1 MKTAERQHIRMQE
14 LMGVKPKLIK
24 EQPDRQV
31 GTSVAVDSSTENL
44 AQGYVGASNIQGKV
58 DQAMGSTAIDQGYVN
73 HVVLELLQGTG
84 RKFGF
89 TYSFVNDV
97 KLPNLLIKKKTKYTS
112 DDAQYLGTTSDG
124 NTIVVPAPESEES
137 KDKKEVETND
147 YNRNKKIVELFKLM
161 GIEFN
166 TSDSFIEYFRKGPRQ
181 ILRRLKKEFPE
192 YRITFLD
199 RPSTEAEE
207 ELVVSETFFST
218 KSFLIE
224 GYKESIKQLRD
235 LEVGKQSYQKD
246 PKMLK
251 VLEGQL
257 KKEKKEL
264 LRIIKP
270 KFNKVYLSSAN
281 NLTDDNM
288 INHALYMDSFLDKME
303 EDYPQYKIKH
313 GGLDLT
319 EETKSIEVGR
329 IGTQKNGDKEE
340 VITPKTLT
348 INLRKEQ
355 LEIYLHRTYPCTVSV
370 DGENAGENEI
380 KIIDIESE
388 FTFTKEYS
396 GTSSGRGSG
405 EKNKDKK
412 EGEYD
417 YVFPRDGVSTDKGK
431 EFAVNMTINNDPLTV
446 FTDGDTAHTYLRQ
459 HNQTAKYTVTMLD
472 NGFQLVDLDAS
483 VFGRVQKYPQ
493 ENEDRIRFLFGK
505 SEGITYDKTYSPTVL
520 SGNEALSS
528 FGQKLDVTIYNIKS
542 KTAGY

>member
-1 MKTAERQHIRMQE
+1 VKTAERQYIRIQE
-14 LMGVKPKLIK
+14 LMGVKPRLLK
-24 EQPDRQV
+24 EQVDREV
-31 GTSVAVDSSTENL
+31 GTSVAVDPSTENV

-58 DQAMGSTAIDQGYVN
+58 DQALGSMPIDQGYVN

-97 KLPNLLIKKKTKYTS
+97 KLPNLLIKKGTKYTS
-112 DDAQYLGTTSDG
+112 EDAQYLGTTPDG

-137 KDKKEVETND
+137 KDKKEIETNN

-181 ILRRLKKEFPE
+181 ILRRLKKEFPDH
-192 YRITFLD
+192 RITFLD
-199 RPSTEAEE
+199 RPSHEAEE
-207 ELVVSETFFST
+207 ELVISETFFST

-235 LEVGKQSYQKD
+235 LEAGKQSYQKD

-251 VLEGQL
+251 VLEGQV

-264 LRIIKP
+264 LKIIKP
-270 KFNKVYLSSAN
+270 KFSKIYLSSAH
-281 NLTDDNM
+281 NLTDDDM
-288 INHALYMDSFLDKME
+288 INHALYMDSFLDKMK
-303 EDYPQYKIKH
+303 EDYPQYKIEH

-319 EETKSIEVGR
+319 EETKEIEVGK
-329 IGTQKNGDKEE
+329 IGTQEDGVEDE
-340 VITPKTLT
+340 VTTPKVLT

-370 DGENAGENEI
+370 DGESAGENQI

-388 FTFTKEYS
+388 YAFTKTY
-396 GTSSGRGSG
+396 GGMGKGKGSVDN
-405 EKNKDKK
+405 KKDK
-412 EGEYD
+412 EDSEFD
-417 YVFPRDGVSTDKGK
+417 YIFPRDGVSTDKGK
-431 EFAVNMTINNDPLTV
+431 EFGVNMTINNDPLTV
-446 FTDGDTAHTYLRQ
+446 FTQGDTAHTYLRQ
-459 HNQTAKYTVTMLD
+459 HNQEAKYTVTMLD
-472 NGFQLVDLDAS
+472 NGFQLIDLDAS
-483 VFGRVQKYPQ
+483 IFGRVQQYPQ
-493 ENEDRIRFLFGK
+493 DNDQRIRFLFGNN
-505 SEGITYDKTYSPTVL
+505 EGIIYGKTYSPTVL

-528 FGQKLDVTIYNIKS
+528 FGQKLDVTIYNIKA

>member
-1 MKTAERQHIRMQE
+1 MQE

-31 GTSVAVDSSTENL
+31 GTSVAVDPSTENL
-44 AQGYVGASNIQGKV
+44 AQGYVDASNIQGKV
-58 DQAMGSTAIDQGYVN
+58 DQALGPMAIDQGYVN

-97 KLPNLLIKKKTKYTS
+97 KLPDLLIKKKTKYTS

-137 KDKKEVETND
+137 KDKKDVETND

-181 ILRRLKKEFPE
+181 ILRRLKKEFPD

-207 ELVVSETFFST
+207 ELVISETFFST

-246 PKMLK
+246 PKMIK
-251 VLEGQL
+251 VLEGQV

-270 KFNKVYLSSAN
+270 KFNKTYLSSAN
-281 NLTDDNM
+281 NLTDDDM
-288 INHALYMDSFLDKME
+288 INHALYMDSFLDKMG
-303 EDYPQYKIKH
+303 EDYPQYQIKH

-329 IGTQKNGDKEE
+329 IGTQKNGDE
-340 VITPKTLT
+340 VKITTPKTLT

-370 DGENAGENEI
+370 DGKSAGENQI

-388 FTFTKEYS
+388 FTFTKTYS
-396 GTSSGRGSG
+396 GTASGGGLKKGESG
-405 EKNKDKK
+405 EK
-412 EGEYD
+412 EGEFD
-417 YVFPRDGVSTDKGK
+417 YVFPRDGVSADKGK

-459 HNQTAKYTVTMLD
+459 HNQAAKYTVIMLD
-472 NGFQLVDLDAS
+472 NGFQLIDLDAS
-483 VFGRVQKYPQ
+483 IFGKVQRYPQ
-493 ENEDRIRFLFGK
+493 DNDERIRFLFGNN
-505 SEGITYDKTYSPTVL
+505 EGITYDKTYSPTVL

-528 FGQKLDVTIYNIKS
+528 FGQKLDITIYNIKS